1 MKKTAERMVLLWA
14 ATGLALGAC
23 SYSQPSLH
31 KAPVREAKPAP
42 VNQGPSPAAVPDGR
56 NAAPAPAPAPAPPPP
71 PAEPP
76 PPAPV
81 PDGRNPPPAPAPAPA
96 PPPPPPAEPPAPA
109 PTPGAATEEPPS
121 VIYFDPDVYRVA
133 PQYRP
138 LLEEHARRLKADP
151 SKRLRVEAHAD
162 PEGGADYNRALSEK
176 RAETVIKA
184 LRGLGVDA
192 RQLEA
197 RAHGAGRA
205 DRSASSDWARYR
217 RVELVYE

>member
-56 NAAPAPAPAPAPPPP
+56 NAAPAPAVAPAPPP

-76 PPAPV
+76 PPAP
-81 PDGRNPPPAPAPAPA
+81 APA
-96 PPPPPPAEPPAPA
+96 
-109 PTPGAATEEPPS
+109 AATEELPS

>member
-1 MKKTAERMVLLWA
+1 MTRNLERLVLLWA
-14 ATGLALGAC
+14 ATGVALAGC

-42 VNQGPSPAAVPDGR
+42 VYQAPGPAAVPDGR
-56 NAAPAPAPAPAPPPP
+56 AAAPAPAPAPAPPPA

-76 PPAPV
+76 PPAPA
-81 PDGRNPPPAPAPAPA
+81 APL
-96 PPPPPPAEPPAPA
+96 AENLPN
-109 PTPGAATEEPPS
+109 
-121 VIYFDPDVYRVA
+121 VIYFEPDVYRVA

-138 LLEEHARRLKADP
+138 MLEEHAKRLKADP
-151 SKRLRVEAHAD
+151 ALRLRVEAHAD
-162 PEGGADYNRALSEK
+162 PEGGADYNRALTEK

-192 RQLEA
+192 RQLQA
-197 RAHGAGRA
+197 RALGAGRLDRNATA
-205 DRSASSDWARYR
+205 DWSRYR